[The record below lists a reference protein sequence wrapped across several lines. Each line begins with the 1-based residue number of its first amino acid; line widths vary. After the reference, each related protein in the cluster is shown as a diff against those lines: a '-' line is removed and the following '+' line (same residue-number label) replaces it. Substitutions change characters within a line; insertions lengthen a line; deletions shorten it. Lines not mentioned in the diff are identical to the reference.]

1 MDGGAGDP
9 PDAGTLESADAL
21 CGAHL
26 QTGTASAGLQAM
38 LGLVRQH
45 PGCERLQVLAAR
57 MLDRASGRDRAIPA
71 WFALSARFPS
81 CQEAFLL
88 TLRWTLRM
96 EGEAAARKVI
106 AARFPMQPDT
116 TEGLLLRA
124 RAWDELGAIH
134 EATADF
140 NTAFGLDP
148 SCEMAPVLHA
158 RMLERRGDR
167 QGARQVLSM
176 ALRQVGPVQRLSA
189 EFERL
194 DADLRRL
201 EALPALPS
209 GASSDASSRVLAYLL
224 QEAIRRRGTPE
235 LRRGALGSVILV
247 NGCLGAG
254 GAERQLVNTAIGLQ
268 RARQA
273 GMTLAGHRLDG
284 PVEVVCRSLDD
295 RPGADFFL
303 PALRNH
309 GVQVSRYDRFAAF
322 GGDRARSVVA
332 EWRDLLHFLPPR
344 VVEGTTRLADAIR
357 ARAPSVVHLWQDG
370 TILAGALAALL
381 AGVPRIVLSVR
392 GAPPPDR
399 PERDRPEYAVLY
411 PLLMQ
416 APGVVMMANSRFA
429 ARRYAEWIG
438 LPQERVTVA
447 PNGLSMPAAE
457 ALGTSQALM
466 DAFTARTGPGFTVG
480 GVMRFV
486 ENKRPLPWIDCAAK
500 VLAHRPDARFIIVGD
515 GELRDG
521 AEARARSL
529 GIADRIL
536 FAGRRPDVG
545 FWMHQFDAFLLLSR
559 TEGLPNVLIE
569 AQAAGVPVVTTPAGG
584 AAETLLQGE
593 TGWVLGS
600 ASAPDLDEA
609 AARIVALAGSYSLE
623 RSERA
628 RRFVTDRFSLARMIE
643 QTMEAYVA

>member
-1 MDGGAGDP
+1 MGGR
-9 PDAGTLESADAL
+9 PDVATLETADAL
-21 CGAHL
+21 CAAHL
-26 QTGTASAGLQAM
+26 QAGTASVGLQAM
-38 LGLVRQH
+38 LDLVRRH

-57 MLDRASGRDRAIPA
+57 LLDRASGRDRAIPA
-71 WFALSARFPS
+71 WIALSARFPA

-88 TLRWTLRM
+88 TLRWIFRM
-96 EGEAAARKVI
+96 EGGTAARKAI
-106 AARFPMQPDT
+106 AARFPMQPGTVED
-116 TEGLLLRA
+116 LLLRA
-124 RAWDELGAIH
+124 RARDELGAIE
-134 EATADF
+134 EAAADF
-140 NTAFGLDP
+140 VAAFQLDP
-148 SCEMAPVLHA
+148 SHEMAPLLHA

-167 QGARQVLSM
+167 QGAREVLAM
-176 ALRQVGPVQRLSA
+176 ALRQAGPAPRLST
-189 EFERL
+189 ELDRM
-194 DADLRRL
+194 DADLRRI
-201 EALPALPS
+201 ESLPPLSPGAPS
-209 GASSDASSRVLAYLL
+209 NASTRVLAHLL
-224 QEAIRRRGTPE
+224 QEAIRRRGTPAP
-235 LRRGALGSVILV
+235 RRGALGPVMLV

-254 GAERQLVNTAIGLQ
+254 GAERQLVNTAVGLQ
-268 RARQA
+268 RAHEA
-273 GMTLAGHRLDG
+273 GIALAGHRIDG
-284 PVEVVCRSLDD
+284 PIEVVCRSLDD

-303 PALRNH
+303 PALRDH
-309 GVQVSRYDRFAAF
+309 GVPVSRYDRFPVF
-322 GGDRARSVVA
+322 GGDPARSIVA

-344 VVEGTTRLADAIR
+344 VLEGTTRLADAFH

-416 APGVVMMANSRFA
+416 APGVIMMANSRFA
-429 ARRYAEWIG
+429 AGRYAEWIA
-438 LPQERVTVA
+438 LPKERVAVA

-480 GVMRFV
+480 GVMRLV
-486 ENKRPLPWIDCAAK
+486 ENKRPLPWIDCAAR
-500 VLAHRPDARFIIVGD
+500 VLALRPDARFIIVGD
-515 GELRDG
+515 GELRDA
-521 AEARARSL
+521 AEARAESL

-600 ASAPDLDEA
+600 ASVPDLNEA
-609 AARIVALAGSYSLE
+609 AARLVALAGSYSLE

-628 RRFVTDRFSLARMIE
+628 RRFVKDRFSLARMIE